1 VLADRIAAR
10 RGVFERYRDGLK
22 DKPAL
27 QWMPEPNWS
36 FSNRWLTV
44 ATLSQSAG
52 IDSRTLIKRLA
63 AEGIEARPVWKP
75 MHLQPVFAGAAYFSH
90 DESVSQDLFDRGV
103 CLPSG
108 TNMTQ
113 TQQERVIAELRRLL

>member
-1 VLADRIAAR
+1 
-10 RGVFERYRDGLK
+10 
-22 DKPAL
+22 
-27 QWMPEPNWS
+27 
-36 FSNRWLTV
+36 
-44 ATLSQSAG
+44 LSQSAG
-52 IDSRTLIKRLA
+52 IDSLTLIKRLA

-90 DESVSQDLFDRGV
+90 DESVSQDLFHRGV